1 MPLRTE
7 VHVDTP
13 LTNVSIAHFQDA
25 RFFVAPKITGVPVT
39 AMSNKYYIY
48 NKADMLRDEMQER
61 ASGTESQRTNYRMS
75 SDSYLCD
82 RFSLSIPVTD
92 DEIAEAD
99 SPLSPL
105 ADAVEILTQKALIKH
120 EVKMAETVMAAA
132 SWGSNTAALSGT
144 DRFDDYTGSDPID
157 KIGDAMRTVQPA
169 GAIPNTIVTNYKVF
183 SVLRDHPDIVARL
196 RDGGTDPKV
205 ATQND
210 MARIFGVDQFLVAGG
225 MYNSAKAGATASYS
239 NIVANSLLVCY
250 LEPGAS
256 LKKPSAFKRFDLR
269 RFGLSQIKRWRDEPI
284 ESEIVEINMAFDYK
298 ITGAELGYLYTTVV
312 S

>member
-13 LTNVSIAHFQDA
+13 LSNISIAHFQEA
-25 RFFVAPKITGVPVT
+25 ENFASAKIAGVPV
-39 AMSNKYYIY
+39 SKISDKYFVF
-48 NKADMLRDEMQER
+48 NKADLLRDEMEER
-61 ASGTESQRTNYRMS
+61 ASGTPSMRTNYRMS
-75 SDSYLCD
+75 TDSYYCD
-82 RFSLSIPVTD
+82 RFSLSTAVSD

-99 SPLSPL
+99 SPLQPL
-105 ADAVEILTQKALIKH
+105 ADAVDVLTQKALIKH
-120 EVKMAETVMAAA
+120 EVKMAATVMAAA

-144 DRFDDYTGSDPID
+144 DRFDDYTSSDPID
-157 KIGDAMRTVQPA
+157 KIGDAMRTIQPA
-169 GAIPNTIVTNYKVF
+169 GKVANTIITNYKVF
-183 SVLRDHPDIVARL
+183 SVLRDHPDIIARL

-205 ATQND
+205 ANAND
-210 MARIFGVDQFLVAGG
+210 LARIFGVNQFLVAGG
-225 MYNSAKAGATASYS
+225 VYNSAKAGATASYS

-250 LEPGAS
+250 LDTGAS

-269 RFGLSQIKRWRDEPI
+269 RFGLSQIKRMRDDLI
-284 ESEIVEINMAFDYK
+284 ESEIVEINCAFDYK